1 LPGRDSV
8 RRCISI
14 HQNEDGHFVILEGS
28 LSARVSLP
36 ETDVR
41 VLGVFMPGGLEH
53 FFLEAQG
60 GSANEIEALT
70 ASHGMVIVG
79 PPIRG

>member
-1 LPGRDSV
+1 
-8 RRCISI
+8 
-14 HQNEDGHFVILEGS
+14 
-28 LSARVSLP
+28 
-36 ETDVR
+36 
-41 VLGVFMPGGLEH
+41 MPGGPDP

-60 GSANEIEALT
+60 VSGEEIEALA